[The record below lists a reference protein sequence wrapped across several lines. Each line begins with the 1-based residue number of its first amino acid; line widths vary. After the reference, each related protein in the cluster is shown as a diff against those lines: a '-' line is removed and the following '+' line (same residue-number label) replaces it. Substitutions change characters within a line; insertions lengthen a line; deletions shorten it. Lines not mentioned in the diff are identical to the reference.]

1 MSRVLFLSALVAGGL
16 LAAAPQPQPVHR
28 PLVFEPNR
36 GQAQSQIK
44 WIGQGAGYQIH
55 FTDDAITMVFREKDA
70 PSLRTLKMK
79 LVGSQPWNH
88 FGASMPLAVLVT
100 TSIVLVVLPPSLE
113 FPTTA
118 V

>member
-55 FTDDAITMVFREKDA
+55 FTDGAITMVFREK
-70 PSLRTLKMK
+70 
-79 LVGSQPWNH
+79 
-88 FGASMPLAVLVT
+88 MPRLSVL
-100 TSIVLVVLPPSLE
+100 SR
-113 FPTTA
+113 
-118 V
+118 